1 MKILELQQAG
11 KKKTANQ
18 PVIYDIS
25 EVGYQQFD
33 MMDSFDIFA
42 NPHGL
47 EEVTDFDRNN
57 LKQLYSVSTLTIILT
72 LFLGQ
77 EIPQLRRPV
86 CSW

>member
-18 PVIYDIS
+18 PVVYDIS

-33 MMDSFDIFA
+33 LVDSFDIFA

-47 EEVTDFDRNN
+47 EEVTEYDRSQ
-57 LKQLYSVSTLTIILT
+57 LRQLYAGKKYTNCIAQFAPGSALSD
-72 LFLGQ
+72 
-77 EIPQLRRPV
+77 
-86 CSW
+86 

>member
-18 PVIYDIS
+18 PVIFDIA

-33 MMDSFDIFA
+33 MADSFDIFA

-47 EEVTDFDRNN
+47 EEVTEFDRTQ
-57 LKQLYSVSTLTIILT
+57 LKQLYSVSTQTYYNNQNRARNT
-72 LFLGQ
+72 
-77 EIPQLRRPV
+77 RTA
-86 CSW
+86 